1 MSIKHAEAENV
12 QSFYFR
18 MVGLISGLTPQGG
31 CRIVFRNTERKSESH
46 FICVPAGNALMG
58 DDANKDRFS
67 RRGFLGVSSLALA
80 AAGTLS
86 ANVAGQD
93 QNQDQKVYPTK
104 TDKSASAPGPGN
116 YPLDNQNPDSF
127 LPPPTDAGG
136 VQTFKYPFGISHKR
150 MQEGGWSREVTVREL
165 PVSKSMA
172 GVDMR
177 LTAGGVRELH
187 WHTAAEW
194 AFMLYGNARI
204 TGLDADGKSFVGDV
218 TEGDLWYFPTGIP
231 HSIQGLNPD
240 GAEFLLVFD
249 DGNFSEYETV
259 LLTDWM
265 AHTPHDVLS
274 KNFGVS
280 EQAMRKMP
288 RREKFIFQAA
298 LPGPLADDQ
307 AAAAGSLGASPL
319 DFAFRANLQAVTKRT
334 KGGEVRIIDS
344 SKFKISTTI
353 AAAIVTVHP
362 GGIRELH
369 WHPNADEWQYYISG
383 NGRMTVFATGG
394 RARTMDFQAGDVGY
408 VLKTLP
414 HYVQN
419 TGDTDLRFLEMFKS
433 SAYQDLALSEWLT
446 HTPPELV
453 LAHLGIDKSTLDAMP
468 KDEVVVMPK

>member
-1 MSIKHAEAENV
+1 MS
-12 QSFYFR
+12 
-18 MVGLISGLTPQGG
+18 
-31 CRIVFRNTERKSESH
+31 
-46 FICVPAGNALMG
+46 
-58 DDANKDRFS
+58 DDATKEIFS
-67 RRGFLGVSSLALA
+67 RRGFLGMGSAALA
-80 AAGTLS
+80 AAGMLKATE
-86 ANVAGQD
+86 ATAQE
-93 QNQDQKVYPTK
+93 QKPYPTK
-104 TDKSASAPGPGN
+104 DDRSASAPGPGN
-116 YPLDNQNPDSF
+116 PAIDAQNPDSF
-127 LPPPTDAGG
+127 LPPRTDAGG
-136 VQTFKYPFGISHKR
+136 VQTFKYPFGLSHKR
-150 MQEGGWSREVTVREL
+150 MQEGGWSREVTIREL
-165 PVSKSMA
+165 AVSKTIA

-204 TGLDADGKSFVGDV
+204 TGLDADGKSFVTDI

-240 GAEFLLVFD
+240 GCEFLLVFD

-265 AHTPHDVLS
+265 AHTPHDVLAA
-274 KNFGVS
+274 NFGVS
-280 EQAMRKMP
+280 PQAMDKMV

-298 LPGPLADDQ
+298 VPGALADDQ
-307 AAAAGSLGASPL
+307 KASAGARGLSTQ
-319 DFAFRANLQAVTKRT
+319 DFAFRKSQMKVAKRT
-334 KGGEVRIIDS
+334 KGGEVTIVDS
-344 SKFKISTTI
+344 STFKVSTTI

-383 NGRMTVFATGG
+383 SGRMTVFATGG

-408 VLKTLP
+408 IQKTLP

-419 TGDTDLRFLEMFKS
+419 TSSTDLKFLEMFKS
-433 SAYQDLALSEWLT
+433 SSYQDLALSEWLR

-453 LAHLGIDKSTLDAMP
+453 MAHLEIDRETLDSIP
-468 KDEVVVMPK
+468 KDETIIMPE